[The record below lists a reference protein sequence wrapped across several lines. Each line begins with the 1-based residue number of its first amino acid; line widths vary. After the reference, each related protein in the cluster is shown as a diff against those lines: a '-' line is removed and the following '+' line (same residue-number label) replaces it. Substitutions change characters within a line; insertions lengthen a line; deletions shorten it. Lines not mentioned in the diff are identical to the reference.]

1 MFRKK
6 YFNTI
11 GRPFDGKKIRP
22 LIPLLKKNTAILD
35 LGSGNGLAAHLL
47 KQEGLNI
54 TCVDIHEGEYDPS
67 VKPVVYDG
75 KTIPFPDRHF
85 EAGIILT
92 VLHHIDNPEAVI
104 KEAGRVCDR
113 LIIMEDI
120 YTNKVQQYLTYWLD
134 SLANLFYSPCPHTN
148 KNDKEWKATFEAM
161 DLELVSVHY
170 RYVLFIVKQ
179 VIYEVKHKKA

>member
-1 MFRKK
+1 M
-6 YFNTI
+6 
-11 GRPFDGKKIRP
+11 
-22 LIPLLKKNTAILD
+22 
-35 LGSGNGLAAHLL
+35 
-47 KQEGLNI
+47 
-54 TCVDIHEGEYDPS
+54 
-67 VKPVVYDG
+67 
-75 KTIPFPDRHF
+75 
-85 EAGIILT
+85 
-92 VLHHIDNPEAVI
+92 LHHIDNPEAVI